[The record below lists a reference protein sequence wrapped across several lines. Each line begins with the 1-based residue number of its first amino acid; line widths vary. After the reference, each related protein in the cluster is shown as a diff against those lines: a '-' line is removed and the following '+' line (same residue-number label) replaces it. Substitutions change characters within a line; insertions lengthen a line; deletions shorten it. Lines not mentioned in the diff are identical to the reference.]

1 MKEVFRATRQ
11 IRFADCDPAGI
22 AYYPRYFELCDGVVE
37 DWCEAVLVPRRV
49 LHLELGLALPTV
61 DLHATF
67 TAPSR
72 LGDQLDIALAVNA
85 IGRSS
90 VQLSVE
96 ACCTDEAR
104 FAIQYTQV
112 LMSMAEAR
120 AVAWPDDWR
129 KRIEPLLAAQSTANT
144 GS

>member
-1 MKEVFRATRQ
+1 MSQPFQATRQ
-11 IRFADCDPAGI
+11 VRFADCDPAGI

-37 DWCEAVLVPRRV
+37 DWCETALVPRRV

-61 DLHATF
+61 DLQATF

-72 LGDQLDIALAVNA
+72 LGDCLDISLVVQS

-90 VQLSVE
+90 LQLAIAAS
-96 ACCTDEAR
+96 CGGQTR
-104 FAIQYTQV
+104 FRIQYTQV

-129 KRIEPLLAAQSTANT
+129 NRIVAMLPRASNT
-144 GS
+144 KAS

>member
-1 MKEVFRATRQ
+1 MSEPFRATRKV
-11 IRFADCDPAGI
+11 RFADCDPAGI

-37 DWCEAVLVPRRV
+37 DWCEEVLVPRRV

-61 DLHATF
+61 DLRATF

-72 LGDQLDIALAVNA
+72 LGDHLDISLNAQA

-90 VQLSVE
+90 VQLLAE
-96 ACCTDEAR
+96 ASCGGQAR
-104 FAIQYTQV
+104 FTIQYTQV

-120 AVAWPDDWR
+120 AVGWPDDWR
-129 KRIEPLLAAQSTANT
+129 ERIEAVLPQQASAAP